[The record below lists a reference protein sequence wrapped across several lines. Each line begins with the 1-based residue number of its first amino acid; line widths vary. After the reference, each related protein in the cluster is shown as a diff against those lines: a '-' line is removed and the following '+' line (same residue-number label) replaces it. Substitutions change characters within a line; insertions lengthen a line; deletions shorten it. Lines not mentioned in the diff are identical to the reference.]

1 MGHPSKSI
9 MVIIALAAVATTLPI
24 FAGYTVS
31 FGMLLWLVLTGSWRL
46 ALVGKKQLSMPDTW
60 DAEFVHSINHSIRPF
75 QWGCFCL
82 VLGQLLA
89 ALLGVHLS
97 PWSKPLAKALSE
109 WVHTA
114 VKYGLLW
121 IVISSGCIACARR
134 GYLPQRVGPGM
145 FIWMLALL
153 LYCAVQHWTGIDW
166 THGFKATLGSHRFAY
181 DVYRV
186 SGFMGHPLT
195 FAYNLMLIAL
205 ASFAIG
211 CGPSELSISERKWW
225 FGTTFLSVVI
235 LLISGSRYVL
245 LVLFGTLL
253 ICENRRILR
262 HKLKV
267 FGLMAIAGLLLWWE
281 GSALGR
287 FCELFQND
295 KSFTQRFPRVVF
307 WQLHWQM
314 FLDNPVAGI
323 TRTGIDDALKAYF
336 NAAGYH
342 DTIYEAHNLF
352 LQYLADTGMIGFLGL
367 LGWWI
372 GLFLTWR
379 RLRPDFSQGVSYLAV
394 ATFLCALMQN
404 NLRDSA
410 YVYAL
415 WFFLSIILVQAAIS
429 TATQQ
434 ESANNER
441 ESSKNFGTGA
451 HSADSP
457 TYL

>member
-1 MGHPSKSI
+1 
-9 MVIIALAAVATTLPI
+9 MVVRYYFFERGN
-24 FAGYTVS
+24 FAD
-31 FGMLLWLVLTGSWRL
+31 L
-46 ALVGKKQLSMPDTW
+46 
-60 DAEFVHSINHSIRPF
+60 
-75 QWGCFCL
+75 
-82 VLGQLLA
+82 
-89 ALLGVHLS
+89 
-97 PWSKPLAKALSE
+97 
-109 WVHTA
+109 
-114 VKYGLLW
+114 
-121 IVISSGCIACARR
+121 
-134 GYLPQRVGPGM
+134 
-145 FIWMLALL
+145 
-153 LYCAVQHWTGIDW
+153 
-166 THGFKATLGSHRFAY
+166 
-181 DVYRV
+181 RV
-186 SGFMGHPLT
+186 S
-195 FAYNLMLIAL
+195 
-205 ASFAIG
+205 
-211 CGPSELSISERKWW
+211 
-225 FGTTFLSVVI
+225 
-235 LLISGSRYVL
+235 
-245 LVLFGTLL
+245 
-253 ICENRRILR
+253 
-262 HKLKV
+262 
-267 FGLMAIAGLLLWWE
+267 
-281 GSALGR
+281 LGR